1 MIRSFRG
8 IAPKVAPSAYVDPS
22 AQVIGEVVIGERSSI
37 WPCASLR
44 GDMGPINIG
53 SETSI
58 QDNCTLHMDVGFPL
72 TVGDRVTV
80 GHSVTLHGCTI
91 EDDALIGIGSTIL
104 NGARI
109 GKGAVVA
116 AGSLVPEG
124 IQVPPATLVMGVPAK
139 PRRAVAPDELERFRE
154 GVKHYVERARIYRED
169 AEMIPGDNRAAGG
182 T

>member
-22 AQVIGEVVIGERSSI
+22 AQVIGEVTIGARSSV

-44 GDMGPINIG
+44 GDTGPIVIG
-53 SETSI
+53 EETSI
-58 QDNCTLHMDVGFPL
+58 QDCCALHLDEGFPL
-72 TVGDRVTV
+72 TVGNRVTV
-80 GHSVTLHGCTI
+80 GHSVMLHGCTI
-91 EDDALIGIGSTIL
+91 EDEALIGIGSTIL

-124 IQVPPATLVMGVPAK
+124 MQVAPGTLVMGVPAK
-139 PRRAVAPDELERFRE
+139 PRRSVSSEETARFQE
-154 GVKHYVERARIYRED
+154 GVGHYVEKARIYKE
-169 AEMIPGDNRAAGG
+169 EQS
-182 T
+182 